1 MDKEDSGSEDVVIT
15 HVTLAEEA
23 EEAERGTGKTDDVD
37 RAKDSSKLPVEA
49 EVDSYALIS
58 WTGGNSTVT
67 VQQTRHEH
75 ETQRT
80 VPKKKMSMDPAKSVT
95 LTLTSSLDPDSLRA
109 MKIVCKNAGDEEHIV
124 QIAYDTPQRVRMTLL
139 GGTMETNVWDK
150 KQRCRVPVTCRN
162 LGDTFTV
169 TGHRNFKLGLHDTFT
184 IRHMPGNVGP
194 EGGAQK
200 RVRGPEGGVGD
211 SAKGGVGG
219 SA

>member
-15 HVTLAEEA
+15 HVTLVEEV
-23 EEAERGTGKTDDVD
+23 EPGTGKTDDSD
-37 RAKDSSKLPVEA
+37 RAKDSSKLPEEA
-49 EVDSYALIS
+49 EAEPYALIN
-58 WTGGNSTVT
+58 WTGGNSAVT
-67 VQQTRHEH
+67 VQQTRHQH

-80 VPKKKMSMDPAKSVT
+80 VPKKRKSMDPEKSV
-95 LTLTSSLDPDSLRA
+95 TLTSSLDPDSLRA

-150 KQRCRVPVTCRN
+150 TQRCRVPVTCRN

-169 TGHRNFKLGLHDTFT
+169 TGHRNFQLGPFDTFT
-184 IRHMPGNVGP
+184 IRHMPGNEGP

-200 RVRGPEGGVGD
+200 RVRGPEGGVGG

>member
-23 EEAERGTGKTDDVD
+23 EEAERCTGKTDDSD
-37 RAKDSSKLPVEA
+37 RAKDSSKLPEEA
-49 EVDSYALIS
+49 EAEPYALIS
-58 WTGGNSTVT
+58 WTGGNSAVT
-67 VQQTRHEH
+67 VQQTRHQH

-80 VPKKKMSMDPAKSVT
+80 VPKKRKSMDPEKSV
-95 LTLTSSLDPDSLRA
+95 TLTSSLDPDSLRA

-124 QIAYDTPQRVRMTLL
+124 QIAYDTILRVRMTLL

-150 KQRCRVPVTCRN
+150 TQRCRVPVTCRN

-169 TGHRNFKLGLHDTFT
+169 TGHRNFQLGPFDTFT
-184 IRHMPGNVGP
+184 IRHMPGNEGP

-200 RVRGPEGGVGD
+200 RVRGPEGGVGG